1 MGEPFWYSSA
11 MVIIFTFLVKLSIS
25 KITQKHK
32 KNLPPSP
39 PSLPIIGH
47 IHLLK
52 QPMHRTLQ
60 DLSQNLGKILRC
72 GSRKVLLVSSA
83 LAAEECLTKHDIIFA
98 NRPRFLARKQ
108 FHYNYTTV
116 SLAPYGDLWRNL
128 RRIMTLEIFSS
139 SRLALFS
146 IVRQG
151 EVGLLLDEIMKS
163 CTSRVELKSKFADLS
178 FNVMT
183 MMVVGKRCHGENVAD
198 VEEAKNFHNVFKA
211 FVDLSGAGTAADFLP
226 ILRWVDISGLEKKM
240 VRLMAKMDKFL
251 QGLVDGR
258 HEILSASNGEHVKKL
273 MIDNLLSMQAKEPEL
288 YTDIIIKGIILVLLV
303 AGTDTTSTNLEGA
316 MVLFLNHPE
325 AMEKAIF

>member
-1 MGEPFWYSSA
+1 MGEPFWNSLA

-72 GSRKVLLVSSA
+72 GSRKVLLVSSV
-83 LAAEECLTKHDIIFA
+83 LAAEECLTKHDIIIFA
-98 NRPRFLARKQ
+98 
-108 FHYNYTTV
+108 
-116 SLAPYGDLWRNL
+116 NL

-163 CTSRVELKSKFADLS
+163 CTSRVELKSKFPDLS

-183 MMVVGKRCHGENVAD
+183 MMVVGKRYHGENVAD
-198 VEEAKNFHNVFKA
+198 VEEAKNFHDVFKA
-211 FVDLSGAGTAADFLP
+211 SVDLSGAGTAADFLP
-226 ILRWVDISGLEKKM
+226 ILRWVDISGLEK
-240 VRLMAKMDKFL
+240 
-251 QGLVDGR
+251 
-258 HEILSASNGEHVKKL
+258 NYYKK
-273 MIDNLLSMQAKEPEL
+273 
-288 YTDIIIKGIILVLLV
+288 
-303 AGTDTTSTNLEGA
+303 
-316 MVLFLNHPE
+316 
-325 AMEKAIF
+325 